1 MNTAPLRDV
10 VQENEN
16 GLNGGSGGDYTR
28 LRELLVGPEQSRLEE
43 LQRRLDDRQ
52 LRTED
57 LSQIV
62 AEAIA
67 LRARRDHSLQRALNP
82 LIEEAVRISVKRDPA
97 ALADALYPMIGEAVR
112 KSVANALSD
121 LAESINQTLER
132 RLSFESLK
140 WRIEGWRTGRDFGE
154 IVLTRSLGYRVE
166 QVFLIHRETGLLLQ
180 HVSRSDEVLDSDMV
194 SGMLTAIQDFVR
206 DSFGGKGGKGMR
218 SVEMDDGLNLWAQH
232 GPTTILA
239 AVVSGTPPPELH
251 DRLQQTLERVE
262 AECAPLLTPFH
273 GDAAAFTAAR
283 PPLESCLLGQQ
294 GQKAAKRSR
303 YFFVVFAVAVVLA
316 IGLGFFL
323 IARSHRR
330 WDHLVERLRNEPGI
344 VLTGAD
350 RFWWGRRYELVGLRD
365 PLSTDPDKLIRASG
379 VNPQR
384 VTSRWEPYVSLD
396 GKFTLSREFDT
407 EKECSRRHR
416 PAVSAELGSAFGGA
430 IGEAR

>member
-1 MNTAPLRDV
+1 
-10 VQENEN
+10 
-16 GLNGGSGGDYTR
+16 
-28 LRELLVGPEQSRLEE
+28 
-43 LQRRLDDRQ
+43 
-52 LRTED
+52 
-57 LSQIV
+57 
-62 AEAIA
+62 
-67 LRARRDHSLQRALNP
+67 
-82 LIEEAVRISVKRDPA
+82 
-97 ALADALYPMIGEAVR
+97 
-112 KSVANALSD
+112 
-121 LAESINQTLER
+121 
-132 RLSFESLK
+132 
-140 WRIEGWRTGRDFGE
+140 
-154 IVLTRSLGYRVE
+154 
-166 QVFLIHRETGLLLQ
+166 
-180 HVSRSDEVLDSDMV
+180 
-194 SGMLTAIQDFVR
+194 VR

-251 DRLQQTLERVE
+251 DRLRQTLERVE
-262 AECAPLLTPFH
+262 AECAPLLTPFQ

-294 GQKAAKRSR
+294 AQKAAKRSR

-396 GKFTLSREFDT
+396 GKFTRSREFDT
-407 EKECSRRHR
+407 EKNALEDTVLRFPLNS
-416 PAVSAELGSAFGGA
+416 AQLSAEQLAKLDDIEVHISKLQKAGVETGQKFVIELLGNTDPSGDEAKNDKLSQLRAEVVQKALVSRGVSPDMLRIVALGSRQPEQRATGA
-430 IGEAR
+430 YLTELNRRVKFQVITGKEADR